1 MSDTGTAAA
10 PSFSRPRPAAKRYRR
25 GLVVGKFAP
34 LHRGHELLIAR
45 ALRECEEV
53 VILSYQKP
61 EIPGYPPEVR
71 ERWLAALF
79 PQATRLVLDDA
90 RVRALLPPGV
100 APVPVPGNGAEPVED
115 RRFCGFVCERVLG
128 VTVDA
133 VFTSEEYGDGF
144 ADELTRCFRERRPGA
159 PAVRH
164 VCVDLQRLQRPISGT
179 LLRGDVHGHR
189 RWLSPA
195 VYASFVRRV
204 CLLGGEA
211 TGKTTLAREL
221 ARMLGTRW
229 VPEHGRKVWTEK
241 GGRLDFED
249 MERIARAQA
258 EREDELAR
266 RANRYLLCDTSPLT
280 TLFFSRHLFG
290 AATPELERMA
300 ERRYDLTV
308 LCAPDFP
315 FVQDGI
321 RHGGDF
327 RHRQHE
333 WYVREL
339 ESRGIPYLL
348 VTGSVDERIDQLRAA
363 ILSLPISDPLV
374 RPQDPPA

>member
-1 MSDTGTAAA
+1 MSDTGIA
-10 PSFSRPRPAAKRYRR
+10 PSPARGQSRAARFGR

-34 LHRGHELLIAR
+34 LHRGHELLIGR
-45 ALRECEEV
+45 ALRQCDEV

-61 EIPGYPPEVR
+61 EIPGYPPELR
-71 ERWLAALF
+71 ERWLAELF
-79 PQATRLVLDDA
+79 PRATRLVLDDD
-90 RVRALLPPGV
+90 RLRALLPPG
-100 APVPVPGNGAEPVED
+100 ADPVPVPGNGADPVED
-115 RRFCGFVCERVLG
+115 RRFCGWVCERVLG

-133 VFTSEEYGDGF
+133 VFTSEEYGDGL
-144 ADELTRCFRERRPGA
+144 AEELTRCFRERRPEA

-164 VCVDLQRLQRPISGT
+164 VCVDRERLIRPISGT
-179 LLRGDVHGHR
+179 LLRGDVHAHR

-204 CLLGGEA
+204 CLLGGES

-249 MERIARAQA
+249 MERIARAQI
-258 EREDELAR
+258 EHEDALAR
-266 RANRYLLCDTSPLT
+266 HANRFLLCDTSPLT
-280 TLFFSRHLFG
+280 TLFFSRRLFG
-290 AATPELERMA
+290 RATPELERMA
-300 ERRYDLTV
+300 GRAYDLTV
-308 LCAPDFP
+308 LCAPDFA

-321 RHGGDF
+321 RHGGDL

-339 ESRGIPYLL
+339 ESRGTPYLL
-348 VTGSVDERIDQLRAA
+348 ATGSPGERIGQLRAA
-363 ILSLPISDPLV
+363 LARLPISAPVV
-374 RPQDPPA
+374 RRDSH